1 MPETRTLPLAVD
13 MPENDRR
20 QDYIRAVYVRQPD
33 GSVAVEPLG
42 RQDSSMLR
50 NFCQAELLILRPP
63 FAKPAKAGELVSV
76 IDIPS
81 SL

>member
-20 QDYIRAVYVRQPD
+20 QDYIRAVCVRQPD

-42 RQDSSMLR
+42 RQDPR
-50 NFCQAELLILRPP
+50 CCEI
-63 FAKPAKAGELVSV
+63 SV
-76 IDIPS
+76 RQS
-81 SL
+81 C